1 MAAMIE
7 LERLG
12 KRYPG
17 QATPA
22 VDALD
27 LTVAEGEI
35 VILVGPSGCG
45 KTTTLKMI
53 NRIIEPTSG
62 TIRLQGE
69 DVTRVDPDHLR
80 RRIGYVIQ
88 QVGLFP
94 HQTIGRNITTVPR
107 LLGWPR
113 KRVDERLDEL
123 LHLVGMDPGIYRDRF
138 PKELSG
144 GQRQRVGVARALA
157 ADPPVMLMDE
167 PFGALDPITRERLQN
182 EFLRL
187 QAEIG
192 KTIVFVTH
200 DIDEAIRMGDRI
212 AILREGSVLAQ
223 YDTPETVLA
232 APADDFVREFVG
244 AGAVLRRLGLTRVR
258 DIALAPWPV
267 APVGDGR
274 DAALRALEPSGH
286 RSVLLVDDRRRP
298 VRWADAA
305 ELARADGAL
314 NGAGFP
320 VRAVVEPSASVSAAL
335 EALLGSGVGA
345 VAVVDAA
352 GAVLGVVD
360 MPAIMAAADSMR
372 IAAGDG
378 HRSDAAG
385 REVAAP

>member
-1 MAAMIE
+1 MAMIE

-17 QATPA
+17 QSAPA

-27 LTVAEGEI
+27 LNIAEGEI

-69 DVTRVDPDHLR
+69 DVTRVDPDQLR

-113 KRVDERLDEL
+113 RRIEDRLDEL
-123 LHLVGMDPGIYRDRF
+123 LHLVGMDPGTYRDRF

-187 QAEIG
+187 QQEIG

-200 DIDEAIRMGDRI
+200 DIDEAVKMGDRI
-212 AILREGSVLAQ
+212 AILREGSTVAQ

-232 APADDFVREFVG
+232 APADEFVREFIGPGGG
-244 AGAVLRRLGLTRVR
+244 AQRLGLSQVR
-258 DIALAPWPV
+258 DVGLGQWPT
-267 APVGDGR
+267 A
-274 DAALRALEPSGH
+274 
-286 RSVLLVDDRRRP
+286 
-298 VRWADAA
+298 
-305 ELARADGAL
+305 
-314 NGAGFP
+314 
-320 VRAVVEPSASVSAAL
+320 
-335 EALLGSGVGA
+335 GVGQ
-345 VAVVDAA
+345 A
-352 GAVLGVVD
+352 GG
-360 MPAIMAAADSMR
+360 
-372 IAAGDG
+372 
-378 HRSDAAG
+378 
-385 REVAAP
+385 

>member
-7 LERLG
+7 LEGLG

-17 QATPA
+17 QSVPA

-27 LTVAEGEI
+27 LTIAEGEI

-69 DVTRVDPDHLR
+69 DVTRADPDRLR

-113 KRVDERLDEL
+113 KRVEERLDEL
-123 LHLVGMDPGIYRDRF
+123 LHLVGMDPGTYRDRF

-144 GQRQRVGVARALA
+144 GQRQRIGVARALA

-167 PFGALDPITRERLQN
+167 PFGALDPISRERLQN

-187 QAEIG
+187 QREIR

-200 DIDEAIRMGDRI
+200 DIDEAVKMGDRI
-212 AILREGSVLAQ
+212 AILREGSAVAQ

-232 APADDFVREFVG
+232 APADDFVREFIGSG
-244 AGAVLRRLGLTRVR
+244 AALKRLGLSQ
-258 DIALAPWPV
+258 
-267 APVGDGR
+267 VGDVDLGR
-274 DAALRALEPSGH
+274 PATAVDDAEAARAASADRGP
-286 RSVLLVDDRRRP
+286 VLLVDDRRRP
-298 VRWADAA
+298 LRWVSADDAPGPRGVEA
-305 ELARADGAL
+305 RVVGRSTTLA
-314 NGAGFP
+314 
-320 VRAVVEPSASVSAAL
+320 AAL
-335 EALLGSGVGA
+335 EALLGSRVGV
-345 VAVVDAA
+345 VAVVDDA
-352 GAVLGVVD
+352 GGLLGTVDLRTIMTAVEAGRRTPGAD
-360 MPAIMAAADSMR
+360 RDGATDSAAD
-372 IAAGDG
+372 
-378 HRSDAAG
+378 
-385 REVAAP
+385 EVAAR

>member
-7 LERLG
+7 LEGLG

-17 QATPA
+17 QSAPA

-27 LTVAEGEI
+27 LTIAEGEI

-69 DVTRVDPDHLR
+69 DVTRADPDQLR

-113 KRVDERLDEL
+113 KRIEERLDEL
-123 LHLVGMDPGIYRDRF
+123 LHLVGMDPATYRDRF

-167 PFGALDPITRERLQN
+167 PFGALDPIIRERLQN

-187 QAEIG
+187 QQQIR

-200 DIDEAIRMGDRI
+200 DIDEAIKMGDRI
-212 AILREGSVLAQ
+212 AILREGSAVAQ

-232 APADDFVREFVG
+232 APADDFVREFIGSG
-244 AGAVLRRLGLTRVR
+244 AALKRLGLSQ
-258 DIALAPWPV
+258 
-267 APVGDGR
+267 VGDVDLGR
-274 DAALRALEPSGH
+274 PATAVDDGEAARAASAERGP
-286 RSVLLVDDRRRP
+286 VLLVDDRRRP
-298 VRWADAA
+298 LRWVTAGDASGRRGVEA
-305 ELARADGAL
+305 RVVGPSTSLA
-314 NGAGFP
+314 
-320 VRAVVEPSASVSAAL
+320 AAL
-335 EALLGSGVGA
+335 EALLGSQVGVVAVIDDAGGLLGA
-345 VAVVDAA
+345 VDVRTIMNAVESVRRTPVTDRD
-352 GAVLGVVD
+352 GAID
-360 MPAIMAAADSMR
+360 EAADE
-372 IAAGDG
+372 AVDG
-378 HRSDAAG
+378 
-385 REVAAP
+385 VAAR